1 MCNIFLY
8 RDSFVEEVMKPV
20 NRIITESNLEFIF
33 NLDDES
39 LLVRINIL
47 YCLSITL
54 LRIVQT

>member
-1 MCNIFLY
+1 
-8 RDSFVEEVMKPV
+8 MKPV

-39 LLVRINIL
+39 LLVRIISL

-54 LRIVQT
+54 LLVIPT

>member
-1 MCNIFLY
+1 
-8 RDSFVEEVMKPV
+8 MKPV

-47 YCLSITL
+47 HRLSITL
-54 LRIVQT
+54 LLIVPT

>member
-1 MCNIFLY
+1 
-8 RDSFVEEVMKPV
+8 MKPV

-47 YCLSITL
+47 HRLSITL
-54 LRIVQT
+54 LLIAPT